1 VEVLYRALAGV
12 RETGVLNQIEEL
24 EARILRCS
32 YLELDEYDYEDRPRP
47 DNG

>member
-1 VEVLYRALAGV
+1 V
-12 RETGVLNQIEEL
+12 RETGILNRIEEL

-32 YLELDEYDYEDRPRP
+32 YLELDEYDHEDRPRP